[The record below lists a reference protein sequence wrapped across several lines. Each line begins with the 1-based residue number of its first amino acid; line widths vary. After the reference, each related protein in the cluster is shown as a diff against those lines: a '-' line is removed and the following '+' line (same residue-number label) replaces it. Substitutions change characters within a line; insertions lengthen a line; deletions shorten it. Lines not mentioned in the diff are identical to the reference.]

1 MNTRRKRTDQ
11 AVVGVVTAIL
21 LTGVIVAVLAL
32 VQTVYVP
39 KIMEQREAEHMDK
52 VAEQFS
58 YLTSVIDGQAAD
70 KTTGIPIATSLTL
83 GSKELPYLLSVRSYG
98 SLEVLSDTCS
108 LSLSNTTEGGLELTS
123 TIPIGTIEYSSA
135 NAYFLDQS
143 YTYEAAAMIVSQ
155 SQGSLMMIRPG
166 FFAEYNDNETVNISF
181 DIVSI
186 SSIGQKTIAAG
197 YGTYPIQTEYQA
209 TTQTKNITRVQTLTM
224 NTTYP
229 NAWHVFL
236 NRTLSHTGLNTEGYG
251 SNYRFSETGQ
261 SLTVDFSTVSSPRN
275 VTVFFRFIDIAAQ
288 IGPGWVE

>member
-1 MNTRRKRTDQ
+1 MNIRRKRTDQ

-58 YLTSVIDGQAAD
+58 YIASVIDGQAAD

-98 SLEVLSDTCS
+98 SLELFSDTCS
-108 LSLSNTTEGGLELTS
+108 ISLSNTTESGLELTS
-123 TIPIGTIEYSSA
+123 SIPIGTIEYSSA

-143 YTYEAAAMIVSQ
+143 YAYEAGAMIVSQ

-166 FFAEYNDNETVNISF
+166 FFVEYSENETVNISF
-181 DIVSI
+181 DVVSI

-197 YGTYPIQTEYQA
+197 YGIYPIQTEYKA
-209 TTQTKNITRVQTLTM
+209 TSEPLNFTKVQTLTL
-224 NTTYP
+224 NTSYP
-229 NAWHVFL
+229 NAWEIYL
-236 NRTLSHTGLNTEGYG
+236 NRTLSHTGLNAQGYG
-251 SNYRFSETGQ
+251 SNYRFSETVQ
-261 SLTVDFSTVSSPRN
+261 SLTIDFSTVSSPRN
-275 VTVFFRFIDIAAQ
+275 VSVVFRIIDIAAQ